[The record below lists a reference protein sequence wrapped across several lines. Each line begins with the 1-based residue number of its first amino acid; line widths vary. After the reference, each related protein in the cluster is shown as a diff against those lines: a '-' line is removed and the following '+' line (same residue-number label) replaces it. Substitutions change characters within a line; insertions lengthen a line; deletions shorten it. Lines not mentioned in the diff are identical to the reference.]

1 MKIHHR
7 GQDSSSL
14 ITARQDLEA
23 LAHWMF
29 RYIGIEVLL
38 QL

>member
-1 MKIHHR
+1 MKIQHR

-14 ITARQDLEA
+14 ITARQDPAA

-29 RYIGIEVLL
+29 GYIGIKVLL